1 MVNFIEPM
9 IKMIRRV
16 KVKYKKGSRVVNV
29 NGYSILV
36 GESLEEI
43 QEVVNEINKSQEK
56 KGKVITRMLEL

>member
-9 IKMIRRV
+9 IKMIRKV

-36 GESLEEI
+36 RESLVEI

-56 KGKVITRMLEL
+56 KGKIITRTLEL

>member
-9 IKMIRRV
+9 IKMIRKV
-16 KVKYKKGSRVVNV
+16 KVKYKKGSRIVNV

-36 GESLEEI
+36 RESLEEI

-56 KGKVITRMLEL
+56 KGKIITRTLEL

>member
-1 MVNFIEPM
+1 
-9 IKMIRRV
+9 MIRKV

-36 GESLEEI
+36 RESLVEI

-56 KGKVITRMLEL
+56 KGKIITRTLEL